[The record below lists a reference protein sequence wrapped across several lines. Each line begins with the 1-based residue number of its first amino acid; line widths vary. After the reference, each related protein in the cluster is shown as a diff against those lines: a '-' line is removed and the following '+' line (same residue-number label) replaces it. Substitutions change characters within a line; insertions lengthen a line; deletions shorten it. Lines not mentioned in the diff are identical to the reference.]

1 MTFCCYGCVPPKREP
16 GCHST
21 CPEYLKQKA
30 EHDALKAKA
39 DEQRRISN
47 SIYSSR
53 GVKVEKALRYRRN
66 KKL

>member
-30 EHDALKAKA
+30 AHDALKAKT
-39 DEQRRISN
+39 DEQRRIN
-47 SIYSSR
+47 QSIYYSR
-53 GVKVEKALRYRRN
+53 GDKVEKALRYRRN

>member
-1 MTFCCYGCVPPKREP
+1 MTYCCYGCVPPKREP

-21 CPEYLKQKA
+21 CPEYRKQKA

-39 DEQRRISN
+39 DEQRRIN
-47 SIYSSR
+47 GSIYYSR

>member
-21 CPEYLKQKA
+21 CPEYLRRKA
-30 EHDALKAKA
+30 EHDALKAKT
-39 DEQRRISN
+39 DEQRRIN
-47 SIYSSR
+47 QSIYYSR
-53 GVKVEKALRYRRN
+53 GDKVEKALRYRRN

>member
-39 DEQRRISN
+39 DEQRRIN
-47 SIYSSR
+47 QSIYYSR
-53 GVKVEKALRYRRN
+53 GDKVEKALRYRRN

>member
-1 MTFCCYGCVPPKREP
+1 MTYCCYGCVPPKREP

-39 DEQRRISN
+39 DE
-47 SIYSSR
+47 
-53 GVKVEKALRYRRN
+53 
-66 KKL
+66 

>member
-1 MTFCCYGCVPPKREP
+1 MTYCCYGCVPPKREP

-39 DEQRRISN
+39 DEQRRIN
-47 SIYSSR
+47 QSIYYSR
-53 GVKVEKALRYRRN
+53 GDKVEKALRYRRN